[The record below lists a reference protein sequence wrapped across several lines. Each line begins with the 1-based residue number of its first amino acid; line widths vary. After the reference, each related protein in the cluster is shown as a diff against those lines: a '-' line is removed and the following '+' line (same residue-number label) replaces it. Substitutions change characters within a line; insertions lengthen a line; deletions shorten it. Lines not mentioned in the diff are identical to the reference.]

1 MFLPVVLVA
10 LQALGTQA
18 LAFAPRGDSGKTFD
32 YVVIGGGTAG
42 LVIAARLSE
51 NPNTTVAV
59 IEAGIYQVNEP
70 LVNTPELYGEGIGN
84 PDLDWKFSTVP
95 QAALNGHV
103 VTQPRGKMLGGSS
116 GLNFM
121 VWDRGS
127 AKEYDAWEQLGAEGW
142 SWQSMLPYFKKTE
155 SSRPQTPE
163 EYFPGATEV
172 SEDTYYLYH
181 GKQGPIQTSFNVIY
195 SNITDPYVE
204 TFNNLGILTNS
215 DPDEGNATGIYN
227 VEMCI
232 DRVKDIGKRS
242 YSANTYYNMS
252 ADRPNL
258 TVFVGTQAT
267 KINFADHSAS
277 GGLQAS
283 SVNVVAVNTTGIN
296 GTVYASKEVILS
308 AGAYQTPQLLELSGI
323 GNKSILA
330 NLGIKSLIDL
340 PGVGENLQDHSLLV
354 QVYEVLNTTFTYDI
368 LRNNATY
375 NAEQEALYAATGT
388 GIYASAQLA
397 FAFTGMKSIV
407 SDALLLSFQEQAQA
421 LLNASDVSPLHKAQ
435 YQYQSE
441 WLADDIATVEFLMFP
456 SYGQAITPT
465 PGSAYI
471 TLNVGHMHPFSRGS
485 VHINTTNPLAS
496 PAIDPKYGDKN
507 IDLQIVLEGTKF
519 ARTITETEPLASL
532 IVAPRLPAFNTTKP
546 TDADWLQYITANLSS
561 IYHPVGTAAMLP
573 QELGGVVDPKT
584 LKVYGASNLRVV
596 DASVFPMLVS
606 AHPQVTVY
614 AIAERAADII
624 KGLI

>member
-1 MFLPVVLVA
+1 MFLPVALVV
-10 LQALGTQA
+10 LQALSTQA
-18 LAFAPRGDSGKTFD
+18 LAFAPRGD
-32 YVVIGGGTAG
+32 
-42 LVIAARLSE
+42 
-51 NPNTTVAV
+51 TTVAV

-70 LVNTPELYGEGIGN
+70 LVNTPELYGESIGN
-84 PDLDWKFSTVP
+84 PDLDWRFSTVP

-142 SWQSMLPYFKKTE
+142 SWQSLLPYFKKTE

-227 VEMCI
+227 VEMSL
-232 DRVKDIGKRS
+232 DRVKDVGKRS

-267 KINFADHSAS
+267 KINFADDSAS
-277 GGLQAS
+277 GCLQAS
-283 SVNVVAVNTTGIN
+283 SVDVVAVNTTGIS
-296 GTVYASKEVILS
+296 GTVYARKEVILS

-323 GNKSILA
+323 GDKSILT
-330 NLGIKSLIDL
+330 NFGIKSLIDL

-397 FAFTGMKSIV
+397 FAFTAMKSIV
-407 SDALLLSFQEQAQA
+407 SDALLLSLQEQAQA
-421 LLNASDVSPLHKAQ
+421 LLSASDLSPLHKAQ
-435 YQYQSE
+435 YQFQSE
-441 WLADDIATVEFLMFP
+441 WLVDDIATVEFLLFP

-485 VHINTTNPLAS
+485 VHINTTNPLAA
-496 PAIDPKYGDKN
+496 PAIDPKYADKN

-519 ARTITETEPLASL
+519 VRTVTETEPLASL
-532 IVAPRLPAFNTTKP
+532 IVAPRLPVFNTTQP

-584 LKVYGASNLRVV
+584 LKVYGTSNLRVI

-614 AIAERAADII
+614 AIAERNLVNFHVKFLDLAA
-624 KGLI
+624 KRH